1 MKHYLRIT
9 SLVVFALFS
18 DVANSYELA
27 THGAMTRAAF
37 EKSVLND
44 AAFRTDLGLP
54 EGTNP
59 FGEVYYDVAGNTVR
73 ERKASASFEGLII
86 EDKLKANPLSVTGWL
101 MRGAIREDDLGQI
114 LGVNSGGDPHD
125 DPYGNIFRVF
135 NHFYDPVQD
144 KPLTT
149 IAGALGQKSPDWGTG
164 SANAFT
170 QPNTPDT
177 TRRNHFTVFDA
188 REAMYRALT
197 GRDSQGNNVGR
208 DAQGNPVPAT
218 EADRNKY
225 WATTFRAL
233 GDVVHLVQDM
243 GQPQHTRNDPHS
255 GVAGFGHKSIFEE
268 YIEMRATGAESYNID
283 GTKTTPLQLP
293 YDGYPLPAF
302 TKYSDFWSTRNGI
315 TGRGLA
321 DYSNRGF
328 FSAVQFITHRG

>member
-1 MKHYLRIT
+1 VNKIKCWLP
-9 SLVVFALFS
+9 LAW
-18 DVANSYELA
+18 VAVSIAWPAQAYELA
-27 THGAMTRAAF
+27 THGRLTFEAF
-37 EKSVLND
+37 KRSVLSD
-44 AAFRTDLGLP
+44 SAFLVDYGIMD
-54 EGTNP
+54 GTNP
-59 FGEVYYDVAGNTVR
+59 FGDAYLDISGSTVH
-73 ERKASASFEGLII
+73 ERTKQSFEEG
-86 EDKLKANPLSVTGWL
+86 AGRMPSGVSPLSVSGWL

-114 LGVNSGGDPHD
+114 LGVNRGGDPHD

-149 IAGALGQKSPDWGTG
+149 IAGALGQKAPDWGMG

-170 QPNTPDT
+170 QPNTPESS
-177 TRRNHFTVFDA
+177 RRNHFTVFDA

-197 GRDSQGNNVGR
+197 GRDGQGNVV
-208 DAQGNPVPAT
+208 AAT

-233 GDVVHLVQDM
+233 GDITHLLQDM
-243 GQPQHTRNDPHS
+243 GQPQHTRNDQH
-255 GVAGFGHKSIFEE
+255 AGKFPTMVTGEESIFEK
-268 YIEMRATGAESYNID
+268 YIDARAKGDPGYNID
-283 GTKTTPLQLP
+283 GTKVTPLQLT
-293 YDGYPLPAF
+293 YGGYTPPAF

-328 FSAVQFITHRG
+328 FTAVQFITHRG